1 MQYKEFEDT
10 FENLVNELNRLA
22 ETSAILANI
31 ARFSSDTQQLNNDAG
46 GDYAAALEMVASNLR
61 QLFEKQVSLVGE
73 VQRHKIVWEK

>member
-10 FENLVNELNRLA
+10 FENLVNELNGLA

-31 ARFSSDTQQLNNDAG
+31 ARFSSDTKQLDNDAG

-61 QLFEKQVSLVGE
+61 HLFEKQVSLVSE
-73 VQRHKIVWEK
+73 VQFHKIVWEK